1 MCIIGYM
8 TQNTIT
14 QDTMTLEQKLE
25 AIAAAMAEANGDSV
39 KEAQLLNVIADPQDS
54 LMCEGCQ

>member
-1 MCIIGYM
+1 M

-54 LMCEGCQ
+54 LNCEGCQ

>member
-1 MCIIGYM
+1 M

-14 QDTMTLEQKLE
+14 QQDMSLEEKLK
-25 AIAAAMAEANGDSV
+25 AIEAAMQEANGDPK